1 MKRIGLVMA
10 LMLLC
15 SIALFAQK
23 ETRVEPVFPA
33 SVPGL
38 IFIESEDAVATNFAG
53 QPTMDYSSSGL
64 RLLQLNREPQAI
76 APFFAEYTFMVEEG
90 GTWSF
95 WLGGTP
101 PGPKSDL
108 TPSYV
113 SPLSWSLDEGPL
125 VPLYREDVSV
135 VENYSLS
142 NYWAVVKSPVVL
154 ETGTHTLRI
163 EVSERR
169 RYDTRYYFMLDALF
183 FLKSDSPA
191 SDGSLDHGLLP
202 PLFPQNLADRSID
215 NPYSSIAE
223 YEAFIQE
230 DPKDRSAY
238 IQLAKVYS
246 LLGDHG
252 NAIKILSR
260 AKLVAGDDP
269 LLTLLSAKNR
279 LWSGD
284 NDEGLRLFR
293 EYLATSSAKEPEW
306 AEAAKVSAW
315 LVRYQEALDLYRDA
329 IALFPD
335 NLNLQVNNGLTFLWA
350 GRVKEGEAQL
360 EATWK
365 RANNDP
371 KTIKDLASIFS
382 VNGYDDKALET
393 YNEAIRLYPDNLEFY
408 LLAAKGY
415 LTNNDSAGADAVLGQ
430 IRERFVD
437 SERLSALLDAVKVNA
452 GLKQAAIDRYLHR
465 LRENP
470 DDLDLRKELVRAYFW
485 NGRLDDA
492 LAESM
497 NILINKLY
505 RVFLDLDRDL
515 AETYRL
521 LDVFSLYRTYLM
533 VSEPGLKA
541 GSAEVKKALENW
553 KKAKTEWEGTRNA
566 KDPTR
571 KQKADEKLSAAE
583 QALGSTLVKAR
594 TLQDSIAKNLAML
607 DSFKDASV
615 EEIGLYSADAE
626 TLSTLGS
633 WRWNREADLNDFALA
648 SAKGN
653 SLAEYLETRI
663 LLLERK
669 SRPALSAT
677 HPANLGG
684 SKKSSVPGTASG
696 ASQAKTEEAAA
707 DEVPVEPA
715 AAEVGQSTVQDA
727 VQAGA
732 GQEPA
737 VQEPAALVAAR
748 IQAKLW
754 NGEKLNPTTFA
765 DSALFAHGATL
776 EEISAGFIL
785 PETGNGFFT
794 EGDVEEAVALQQ
806 TFQELDLSILAHTA
820 QLKTDT
826 DGLYRRA
833 AARLRLRIYQ
843 HDSETI
849 EDRRE
854 MSEVYLKLTRYADAQ
869 VQLIRILDIAPGNI
883 SALFTLA
890 RALELGGDWSG
901 AMNRYLQ
908 VYRTDPKFENIA
920 TSYNR
925 LARNHADRFSSNLS
939 STIDT
944 GRTTQQGRLDFAA
957 GGTSMTA
964 YSASWVM
971 DDIRV
976 HSSPDETK
984 TESVGLQTM
993 NTSILFRFNSL
1004 DLGLSGSLGGTL
1016 MTNVGLVDT
1025 DGTILSVADLPS
1037 SLALSPSAGAGV
1049 TWKHGPFGFFGN
1061 YAYERIKDTFLPSR
1075 SAYFQHSSD
1084 AGVSAYYNLPPNI
1097 IVRTASA
1104 RLYGRMANVYSPD
1117 KEDPNTLYTGLVEGT
1132 AGFVLN
1138 TSPWTTLTLGGI
1150 LSWEDSAKKMPKD
1163 EYYDY
1168 YAPSEVLIAK
1178 GGLQVASWMGTGSE
1192 WVLGLSG
1199 RLWGGHYAASAN
1211 HEPKQSLNLETQL
1224 RAELSKGDI
1233 ALFVELNG
1241 SQSGPYGVLPFSASE
1256 YWMAQVSVGASIG
1269 LPGYIIP

>member
-1 MKRIGLVMA
+1 MKRTVRALA
-10 LMLLC
+10 LMILC
-15 SIALFAQK
+15 SSPSFAQK
-23 ETRVEPVFPA
+23 AAIVEPVFPA
-33 SVPGL
+33 TVPGL
-38 IFIESEDAVATNFAG
+38 IYIESEDAVSTNFAA

-76 APFFAEYTFMVEEG
+76 PPFFAEYTFMVEES

-108 TPSYV
+108 NPSYI

-142 NYWAVVKSPVVL
+142 NYWAVVKAPVVL
-154 ETGTHTLRI
+154 EKGTHTLRI

-169 RYDTRYYFMLDALF
+169 RYDTRYYYFLDAFF
-183 FLKSDSPA
+183 FLKSNSPV
-191 SDGSLDHGLLP
+191 SDGSLDPGLLP
-202 PLFPQNLADRSID
+202 PLFPQNLSDRSID

-223 YEAFIQE
+223 YEAVIQE
-230 DPKDRSAY
+230 EPTDRSAY

-284 NDEGLRLFR
+284 YDEGLRLFR
-293 EYLATSSAKEPEW
+293 EYLVSSTAKEAEW

-315 LVRYQEALDLYRDA
+315 LVRYQDSLNLYRDA
-329 IALFPD
+329 ITLFPD
-335 NLNLQVNNGLTFLWA
+335 SLNLKVNNGLTFLWA
-350 GRVKEGEAQL
+350 GRVKEGETLL
-360 EATWK
+360 EATWAK
-365 RANNDP
+365 ASTDP
-371 KTIKDLASIFS
+371 RTIKDLASIFS

-408 LLAAKGY
+408 LLAAKAY
-415 LTNNDSAGADAVLGQ
+415 LANNDSEGADAILAQV
-430 IRERFVD
+430 RERFVD
-437 SERLSALLDAVKVNA
+437 SERLSALLDAVLVSA
-452 GLKQAAIDRYLHR
+452 GLKQAAIDRYLNR
-465 LRENP
+465 LLENP
-470 DDLDLRKELVRAYFW
+470 DDLDLRKELVRAFFW

-521 LDVFSLYRTYLM
+521 MDVFSLYRTYLAGI
-533 VSEPGLKA
+533 EPGLKA
-541 GSAEVKKALENW
+541 GGAELKKAVDNW
-553 KKAKTEWEGTRNA
+553 KKAKTEWDGTRNA
-566 KDPTR
+566 KDPLR
-571 KQKADEKLSAAE
+571 KQKAEEKLSTAE
-583 QALGSTLVKAR
+583 NALGTTLVKVR
-594 TLQDSIAKNLAML
+594 SLRDLVDKNLAML
-607 DSFKDASV
+607 DSFKDVAA
-615 EEIGLYSADAE
+615 EEIGHYSGDAE
-626 TLSTLGS
+626 TLSKLGS

-648 SAKGN
+648 AAKGN
-653 SLAEYLETRI
+653 ALAEYLETRI
-663 LLLERK
+663 QLIERK
-669 SRPALSAT
+669 SRPAIPAKSAAKA
-677 HPANLGG
+677 ANA
-684 SKKSSVPGTASG
+684 KKTSAPGTEADPIPDQTEEGPGEVPAEPASG
-696 ASQAKTEEAAA
+696 GAEQAEAVH
-707 DEVPVEPA
+707 EPV
-715 AAEVGQSTVQDA
+715 VQ
-727 VQAGA
+727 V
-732 GQEPA
+732 
-737 VQEPAALVAAR
+737 PAALVAAR

-754 NGEKLNPTTFA
+754 NSEVLDPAVFT
-765 DSALFAHGATL
+765 DSTVFGHGALL

-785 PETGNGFFT
+785 PETGAGFYT
-794 EGDVEEAVALQQ
+794 EGDVDAAVALQKSLQ
-806 TFQELDLSILAHTA
+806 DLNLAILAHSA
-820 QLKTDT
+820 QLKMDT
-826 DGLYRRA
+826 DSLYRRA
-833 AARLRLRIYQ
+833 SARLRLRIYQ
-843 HDSETI
+843 HDSETT

-854 MSEVYLKLTRYADAQ
+854 MSEVYLKLTRFEDAQ
-869 VQLIRILDIAPGNI
+869 VQLVRILDIAPGNI

-925 LARNHADRFSSNLS
+925 LARNHADRFTSNLS

-944 GRTTQQGRLDFAA
+944 GRTSQQGRLDFAA

-971 DDIRV
+971 DDIRI

-993 NTSILFRFNSL
+993 NTSILFRFNPL
-1004 DLGLSGSLGGTL
+1004 DLGLSGSVGGTL

-1025 DGTILSVADLPS
+1025 DGTILSVTDLSS
-1037 SLALSPSAGAGV
+1037 SLDLSPSAGAGV
-1049 TWKHGPFGFFGN
+1049 TWKRGPFGFSGN

-1075 SAYFQHSSD
+1075 SAYFQHASD
-1084 AGVSAYYNLPPNI
+1084 AGVSAYFNLPPNI

-1104 RLYGRMANVYSPD
+1104 RLYGRMANVDSPD
-1117 KEDPNTLYTGLVEGT
+1117 KDDPNTLYTALVEGT
-1132 AGFVLN
+1132 AGVVLK
-1138 TSPWTTLTLGGI
+1138 TAPWTTLTLGGV
-1150 LSWEDSAKKMPKD
+1150 LSWEDSAKKKPKD

-1178 GGLQVASWMGTGSE
+1178 GGLQLASWMGTGSE

-1199 RLWGGHYAASAN
+1199 RVWGGHYADSTN

-1233 ALFVELNG
+1233 ALFVELYG
-1241 SQSGPYGVLPFSASE
+1241 SQTGPYGALPFSASE